1 MKKIVFIIAFLV
13 TTEAFASVGKV
24 TALNGSATIERS
36 YQEINA
42 YIGLP
47 IKQEDT
53 VITRD
58 ETQMQMIFNDNTVIT
73 LGKNTIFRV
82 SNFSFNQT
90 EKTQVE
96 FSLTKGFMK
105 SVTGQIGKL
114 NPTHFKVKT
123 ANATIGVRG
132 TTFTLEVNDRF
143 TQLTTL
149 KGATYYQDNAT
160 QKIYEVPKNHTLIFN
175 HKTGNVEIRAIN
187 NDFAF
192 NIVDTNQDISLP
204 DQRLTEADEVNQN
217 SLQNSTMSKK
227 SYDKVTVSSATYSE
241 YGYWENTSTNVV
253 SDVWADAIAGE
264 SETSTSQI
272 NNYITNG
279 STANY
284 SGGVVAFD
292 NNQQGTGTIQLNVN
306 FGASSNATTG
316 IIDYTVAGNH
326 WQSTFNG
333 NVSPTG
339 IDVQNFTAVSSDIS
353 SITGSLSG
361 KFYGPNAEEL
371 AGTFELTGQ
380 DTGVTRTSI
389 GSYNAL
395 GSVTP

>member
-24 TALNGSATIERS
+24 TALNGSAMIERS

-96 FSLTKGFMK
+96 FSLTKGSIK

-175 HKTGNVEIRAIN
+175 HKTGNVEIKAIN
-187 NDFAF
+187 HDFALK
-192 NIVDTNQDISLP
+192 IIDINQDISLP
-204 DQRLTEADEVNQN
+204 EQRLTEADGANQN

-253 SDVWADAIAGE
+253 SDVWADAIAGK

-279 STANY
+279 STASY

-292 NNQQGTGTIQLNVN
+292 YNQQGTGTIQMTVD
-306 FGASSNATTG
+306 FGCQHQCLLQELLTILLQET
-316 IIDYTVAGNH
+316 AGKVF
-326 WQSTFNG
+326 SM
-333 NVSPTG
+333 V
-339 IDVQNFTAVSSDIS
+339 
-353 SITGSLSG
+353 
-361 KFYGPNAEEL
+361 K
-371 AGTFELTGQ
+371 
-380 DTGVTRTSI
+380 
-389 GSYNAL
+389 
-395 GSVTP
+395 